1 MFTSGIEDL
10 LEIPN
15 IRRNEV
21 REKSRNDN
29 DSLPSADTIP
39 MTLPEE

>member
-1 MFTSGIEDL
+1 MFISGIKDL

-21 REKSRNDN
+21 RENSRNDN
-29 DSLPSADTIP
+29 DSLPSAYTIP